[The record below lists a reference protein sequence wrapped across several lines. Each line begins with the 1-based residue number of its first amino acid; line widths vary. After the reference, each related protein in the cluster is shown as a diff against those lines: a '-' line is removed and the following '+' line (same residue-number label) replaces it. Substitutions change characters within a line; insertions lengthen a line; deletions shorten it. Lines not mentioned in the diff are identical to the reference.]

1 MRTTLIWSQ
10 LPGSVHNVLFESTL
24 KLSDILTIILSL
36 CLQIRS
42 DVSAAHD
49 IVYSLEGVGADKYP
63 FHVFSVGHKTGLI
76 RVHQILDREEIAVYK
91 VSKNCRLISG
101 LTVVM

>member
-1 MRTTLIWSQ
+1 MPR
-10 LPGSVHNVLFESTL
+10 SVHHAHFDSTL
-24 KLSDILTIILSL
+24 KLPNILTIMLSL

-42 DVSAAHD
+42 DASSAHD
-49 IVYSLEGVGADKYP
+49 IVYSLEGVGANKYP
-63 FHVFSVGHKTGLI
+63 FHVFSVGHETGLI

-91 VSKNCRLISG
+91 VISNCGLDSG

>member
-1 MRTTLIWSQ
+1 M
-10 LPGSVHNVLFESTL
+10 PGSVHHAHFDSTL
-24 KLSDILTIILSL
+24 KLPDILTIMLYL

-42 DVSAAHD
+42 DAQSTKD

-63 FHVFSVGHKTGLI
+63 FHVFSVGHTNGYI
-76 RVHQILDREEIAVYK
+76 RVHRILDREEIAIYEVI
-91 VSKNCRLISG
+91 SNCGQDSG